1 MEEENFEL
9 KGRTIVKYSY
19 RNVETPVS
27 SWIDMFEH
35 VVKYLHNEDKTI
47 LPSLTDSTTDL
58 VNLSVYFSSDPQKLR
73 IPLKIDEHLY
83 VEKKYKYD
91 TESFYFAP
99 FIWIIPCR
107 SY

>member
-1 MEEENFEL
+1 LYIIIPELLFIFNYDLLPATSFKPTEKEFYAFSLEEENFEL

-58 VNLSVYFSSDPQKLR
+58 VNLSVYFSSDP
-73 IPLKIDEHLY
+73 
-83 VEKKYKYD
+83 
-91 TESFYFAP
+91 
-99 FIWIIPCR
+99 
-107 SY
+107 